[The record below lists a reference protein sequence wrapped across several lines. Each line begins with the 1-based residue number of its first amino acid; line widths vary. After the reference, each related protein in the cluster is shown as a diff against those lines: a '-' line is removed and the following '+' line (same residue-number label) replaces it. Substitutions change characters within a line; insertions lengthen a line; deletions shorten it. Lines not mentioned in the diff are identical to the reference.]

1 VDSRSRV
8 AIEKIATLLR
18 GGLME
23 LLKQRR
29 PVRRWEFVSRP
40 KKRLPS
46 EEGRIVSEE
55 TYWKTYYH
63 HPDFNYEWVN
73 GRLEEKPM
81 STTFTIFMYR
91 WLLHLIE
98 CYLRVHEIASLTT
111 LELGFK
117 VPLPPEKKRMRDKKR
132 VNVRKPDL
140 GVVLNSNP
148 VPLKLNGNRY
158 DGIFDLCIEALSD
171 TTKKAKERD
180 TVEKKEEYEYVR
192 VKEYFILDGKAIE
205 SAFYR
210 LNRWGIY
217 EEIKPVDGDVIRSE
231 VLPGFQFRTSDLY
244 QLTPPEELV
253 KDEVYCGFVMLDYQQ
268 EKEEKEQERKEKE
281 QALLRAELAE
291 QEKEQQKRRAEQAEQ
306 EKEQQKRR
314 AEQAE
319 QEKEQQ
325 KRRAEQERKEKERLA
340 AILKQLGIS
349 LD

>member
-1 VDSRSRV
+1 
-8 AIEKIATLLR
+8 
-18 GGLME
+18 
-23 LLKQRR
+23 
-29 PVRRWEFVSRP
+29 
-40 KKRLPS
+40 
-46 EEGRIVSEE
+46 
-55 TYWKTYYH
+55 
-63 HPDFNYEWVN
+63 
-73 GRLEEKPM
+73 
-81 STTFTIFMYR
+81 
-91 WLLHLIE
+91 
-98 CYLRVHEIASLTT
+98 
-111 LELGFK
+111 
-117 VPLPPEKKRMRDKKR
+117 MRDKKR

-217 EEIKPVDGDVIRSE
+217 EEIKPIDGNVIRSE

-244 QLTPPEELV
+244 QLTPLKELV
-253 KDEVYCGFVMLDYQQ
+253 KDEVYRGFVMLDYQQ
-268 EKEEKEQERKEKE
+268 SEQEKE
-281 QALLRAELAE
+281 QALLRAEQAE
-291 QEKEQQKRRAEQAEQ
+291 QQKEQQKL
-306 EKEQQKRR
+306 R

-325 KRRAEQERKEKERLA
+325 KRRAEQERKEKEEALRLAEEERKQKEEALKRAEEAEKEKERMA